1 MPARKVIVNLLAKS
15 LVYEKGRTETWQGP
29 VTLRRPLHPNGLRGF
44 SMILRAPNLALFVV
58 AGCLAIAGVLSA
70 LPIELPI
77 PGLSQAN
84 AAWFIFLGWFLLAAG
99 SVVPDRGVHIS
110 AE

>member
-1 MPARKVIVNLLAKS
+1 MN
-15 LVYEKGRTETWQGP
+15 
-29 VTLRRPLHPNGLRGF
+29 
-44 SMILRAPNLALFVV
+44 LRAPNIALFVV
-58 AGCLAIAGVLSA
+58 AGCLAMVGVLSA

-84 AAWFIFLGWFLLAAG
+84 AAWYIFLGWFLLAAG
-99 SVVPDRGVHIS
+99 SVVPERQVERT